1 MVVCKSPGQ
10 RRVWPGATAYPFKQ
24 PRLRRSQPRSKPPGF
39 GLLIVRGYR
48 TKFIFGN
55 GVDTGTGTGYTAP
68 MNLTTQIIA
77 YENGEL
83 GYDETVTLFQAL
95 LDTGMIHHLQ
105 GSYHRTAADL
115 LWAGAITL
123 PQGGK
128 FPLRHA
134 GIA

>member
-1 MVVCKSPGQ
+1 
-10 RRVWPGATAYPFKQ
+10 
-24 PRLRRSQPRSKPPGF
+24 
-39 GLLIVRGYR
+39 
-48 TKFIFGN
+48 
-55 GVDTGTGTGYTAP
+55 

-105 GSYHRTAADL
+105 GSYSRMAADL

-128 FPLRHA
+128 FPLRHV

>member
-1 MVVCKSPGQ
+1 MWYHAG
-10 RRVWPGATAYPFKQ
+10 
-24 PRLRRSQPRSKPPGF
+24 
-39 GLLIVRGYR
+39 
-48 TKFIFGN
+48 
-55 GVDTGTGTGYTAP
+55 
-68 MNLTTQIIA
+68 MNLTTDIIR

-105 GSYHRTAADL
+105 GSYSSTAVSL

-128 FPLRHA
+128 FPLRHV
-134 GIA
+134 GIS